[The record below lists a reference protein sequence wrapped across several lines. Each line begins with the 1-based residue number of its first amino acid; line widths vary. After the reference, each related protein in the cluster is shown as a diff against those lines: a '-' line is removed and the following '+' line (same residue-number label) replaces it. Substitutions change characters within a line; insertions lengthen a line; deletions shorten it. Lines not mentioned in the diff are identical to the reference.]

1 MKKFTSF
8 CQVLKKM
15 HTKEYWFIFSASE
28 CRCGLLLQTVWR
40 GLSVLITALSPEN
53 KTAKPIEMP
62 LADGRLVW
70 A

>member
-1 MKKFTSF
+1 MRAVATDGAAWS
-8 CQVLKKM
+8 V
-15 HTKEYWFIFSASE
+15 
-28 CRCGLLLQTVWR
+28 
-40 GLSVLITALSPEN
+40 SVLITALSPEN